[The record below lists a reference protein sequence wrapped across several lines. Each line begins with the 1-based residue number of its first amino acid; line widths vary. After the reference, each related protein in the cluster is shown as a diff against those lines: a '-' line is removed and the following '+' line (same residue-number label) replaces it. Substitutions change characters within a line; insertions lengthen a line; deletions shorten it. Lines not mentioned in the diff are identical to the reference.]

1 MSHFLTILCLFS
13 MVIPASI
20 ANIFAYPISRKLS
33 VRISDYIVNVPPHY
47 IRLSVGSICYTYRHF
62 HFWGYDDKKDALPEN
77 FILISNH
84 QSLLDIPVFM
94 NFLRDREM
102 RFIAKDTLG
111 RHIPLVSEM
120 LRAQEHCLV
129 PRKAKP
135 MEAMRYISD
144 FGKRVVE
151 RKQIPILFPE
161 GSRTRNG
168 DVGKFFSAGFRQL
181 SESTG
186 LPVVVCAL
194 DGGWQLRDL
203 RKLVTNL
210 KNGCYRVKI
219 LRIYDSP
226 KTKEDCNQ
234 ILEES
239 RTLMQQQIEY
249 WRQLPTNKK

>member
-1 MSHFLTILCLFS
+1 

-20 ANIFAYPISRKLS
+20 ANIFAYPVSRKLS
-33 VRISDYIVNVPPHY
+33 VRISNYIVRVLAP
-47 IRLSVGSICYTYRHF
+47 RLFAILRKYRKF
-62 HFWGYDDKKDALPEN
+62 NFWGYDDKKDELPED
-77 FILISNH
+77 FIIISNH

-94 NFLRDREM
+94 KFLPNKSV

-120 LRAQEHCLV
+120 LRAQEHCLI

-144 FGKRVVE
+144 FGKRAVE
-151 RKQIPILFPE
+151 RKQVPILFPE
-161 GSRTRNG
+161 GSRTRDGN
-168 DVGKFFSAGFRQL
+168 VGKFFSAGFRQL
-181 SESTG
+181 TESTG

-194 DGGWQLRDL
+194 DGGWRLRDL
-203 RKLVTNL
+203 RKLVSNL
-210 KNGCYRVKI
+210 KHGSYRVKI
-219 LRIYDSP
+219 LKIYDAP
-226 KTKEDCNQ
+226 KTKEECNT

-239 RTLMQQQIEY
+239 RILMQQQIEY